1 LYYLTWHCEEKAAPR
16 ALGTLA
22 VFAQGVKAAERA
34 ETVAYDRRLLR
45 QYLYFCA
52 SKVSKMSKLRV
63 LCLRREL
70 RLPHVQEPLATVY
83 TLVKH
88 VSS

>member
-1 LYYLTWHCEEKAAPR
+1 M
-16 ALGTLA
+16 
-22 VFAQGVKAAERA
+22 FAQGVKAPERA
-34 ETVAYDRRLLR
+34 EAVAYDRRLLR

-52 SKVSKMSKLRV
+52 SKVSKVSKLRV
-63 LCLRREL
+63 LCLRRESS
-70 RLPHVQEPLATVY
+70 LPHVHEPLATVY

>member
-1 LYYLTWHCEEKAAPR
+1 M
-16 ALGTLA
+16 
-22 VFAQGVKAAERA
+22 FAQGVKAPERA
-34 ETVAYDRRLLR
+34 EAVAYDRRHLR
-45 QYLYFCA
+45 QYLHFCA
-52 SKVSKMSKLRV
+52 SKVSELSKRM

-70 RLPHVQEPLATVY
+70 SLPHVHEPLATVY